1 VFVWSVPRPLTA
13 AERAWLLFAPVPL
26 DALGPTLPADATMSP
41 EPSSSGVP
49 AFRNS
54 VSTTSTLSTKGNSRV
69 LPEPFFRSSQVA
81 PVPSSPE
88 GRFTPWKAAEVDW
101 PTSPQA
107 AAPAAA
113 VVAPPRQSQ
122 QRVAS
127 SEGASPRQS
136 QQRVASSEGAPAR
149 PTPKQGTSRWKST
162 SVVRDE

>member
-1 VFVWSVPRPLTA
+1 MPRPLTA

-26 DALGPTLPADATMSP
+26 DALGPTLPTDATMSP

-107 AAPAAA
+107 VAPAAA
-113 VVAPPRQSQ
+113 VVAP
-122 QRVAS
+122 
-127 SEGASPRQS
+127 PRQS

-162 SVVRDE
+162 SVVSDE